1 MEVDLLEIEGACQA
15 RLVALEE
22 YYLAMSKVSAERA
35 TPEQMRQ
42 NGPHLAKC
50 LDTVREYRYHFDALR
65 RRHANEIESSLAGN
79 PVPIELNHIES
90 VLVDSITELYE
101 STKVIREAGERR
113 RALA

>member
-1 MEVDLLEIEGACQA
+1 MDVDLIEIEGACQA

-22 YYLAMSKVSAERA
+22 YYLAMSKVTVERA

-50 LDTVREYRYHFDALR
+50 IDTVREYRFHFDALR
-65 RRHANEIESSLAGN
+65 RRHADAIESSLAGK
-79 PVPIELNHIES
+79 PVPISLNQVES

-101 STKVIREAGERR
+101 STKDIRQAGERR
-113 RALA
+113 RAVA